1 MSNSSIYFILLDF
14 FLEIFISLIQLN
26 EKNRQMSSSSTMST
40 LPTTATNSTTTV
52 DGAASTIAV
61 KSPTDEKQIP
71 IGKFFGKIFYAKVP
85 AGFVP
90 GSVACVKDEE
100 LKTDPFRVMGMV
112 NEIAIESNVISMMHI
127 GSCDPFR
134 IRYHGRVYRVIC
146 NAGFMAGSMWNVDGK
161 EYDLNKI

>member
-1 MSNSSIYFILLDF
+1 LIF
-14 FLEIFISLIQLN
+14 FLEISISLIQLN

-52 DGAASTIAV
+52 DGGASTITV

-90 GSVACVKDEE
+90 GSVARVKDEE

-112 NEIAIESNVISMMHI
+112 NEIAIESNVERNITCTRDKSFAVCASASQKAAPADLTMAT
-127 GSCDPFR
+127 FAVR
-134 IRYHGRVYRVIC
+134 I
-146 NAGFMAGSMWNVDGK
+146 
-161 EYDLNKI
+161 